1 MLGFVARRLLYL
13 VPVLVAVSLLTF
25 LIASLLPG
33 DLAYVIL
40 GDQATPEKVAAL
52 RHDMGLDQPIWWRY
66 LSWLG
71 NVLQGDFGRSFRTGQ
86 TVLQAVAERLPVSI
100 ELMLLAQL
108 GALAIGIPL
117 AIACAVRS
125 GSAFDRFMTGSAFS
139 MLSVPAFLSAIL
151 LIYLFAVELRW
162 LAATGYVP
170 FGEAPVGNL
179 RSFLLPALTLA
190 LGEWPVLM
198 RVLRSDMI
206 ATLQEDYI
214 AMARAKGLKPS
225 RILLVHALKP
235 SSLTL
240 VTVTG
245 INIGRLIGGTVIVE
259 SIFALPGI
267 GRLLL
272 GAIFTRDLIILQG
285 VVLFVAIG
293 YVLMNFIVDMLYAV
307 LDPRIR
313 HGHAFDNYRP
323 GCRRRSGQ
331 ADAPA
336 GDAVL
341 DGGGLADF

>member
-1 MLGFVARRLLYL
+1 MLGFLVRRLLYL
-13 VPVLVAVSLLTF
+13 LPVLVAVSLLTF

-40 GDQATPEKVAAL
+40 GDQATPDKVAAL

-66 LSWLG
+66 VSWLG
-71 NVLQGDFGRSFRTGQ
+71 HVIEGDFGRSFRTGQ
-86 TVLQAVAERLPVSI
+86 SVLQAVAERLPVSF
-100 ELMLLAQL
+100 ELMLLAEF
-108 GALAIGIPL
+108 GALLIGIPL

-125 GSAFDRFMTGSAFS
+125 GSAFDRFMTGTAFG

-162 LAATGYVP
+162 LPATGYVP
-170 FGEAPVGNL
+170 FAEDPVGNL
-179 RSFLLPALTLA
+179 RCLVLPSLTLA

-206 ATLQEDYI
+206 TTLQEDYI

-272 GAIFTRDLIILQG
+272 GAIYTRDLVILQG
-285 VVLFVAIG
+285 VVLFVAFG

-313 HGHAFDNYRP
+313 HGHA
-323 GCRRRSGQ
+323 
-331 ADAPA
+331 
-336 GDAVL
+336 
-341 DGGGLADF
+341 

>member
-1 MLGFVARRLLYL
+1 MLGFVARRLVYL

-33 DLAYVIL
+33 DLAYVVL
-40 GDQATPEKVAAL
+40 GDQATPEKVEAL
-52 RHDMGLDQPIWWRY
+52 RRDMGLDQPIWWRY
-66 LSWLG
+66 LGWLG
-71 NVLQGDFGRSFRTGQ
+71 QVLQGEFGRSFRTGQ
-86 TVLQAVAERLPVSI
+86 TVLQAVAERLPVSF

-117 AIACAVRS
+117 AIACAVRA
-125 GSAFDRFMTGSAFS
+125 GSAFDRFMTGSAFG

-162 LAATGYVP
+162 LPATGYVP
-170 FGEAPVGNL
+170 FEEDPIGNL
-179 RSFLLPALTLA
+179 RCFLLPALTLA

-214 AMARAKGLKPS
+214 MMARAKGLKPS

-267 GRLLL
+267 GRLLI
-272 GAIFTRDLIILQG
+272 GAISTRDLIILQG
-285 VVLFVAIG
+285 VVLLVACG
-293 YVLMNFIVDMLYAV
+293 YVLMNFIVDTLYAV

-313 HGHAFDNYRP
+313 HGHA
-323 GCRRRSGQ
+323 
-331 ADAPA
+331 
-336 GDAVL
+336 
-341 DGGGLADF
+341 

>member
-1 MLGFVARRLLYL
+1 MLGFIARRFLYL

-52 RHDMGLDQPIWWRY
+52 RHDMGLDEPIWWRY

-71 NVLQGDFGRSFRTGQ
+71 HVLQGDFGRSFRTGQ
-86 TVLQAVAERLPVSI
+86 TVLQAVTERLLVSL
-100 ELMLLAQL
+100 ELMMLAEL

-125 GSAFDRFMTGSAFS
+125 GSAFDRFMTGSAFG

-162 LAATGYVP
+162 LPATGYVP
-170 FGEAPVGNL
+170 FAEDPLGNL
-179 RSFLLPALTLA
+179 RCFVLPALTLA

-206 ATLQEDYI
+206 STLQEDYI

-259 SIFALPGI
+259 SIFVLPGI

-272 GAIFTRDLIILQG
+272 GAIYTRDLIILQG
-285 VVLFVAIG
+285 VVLFVAFG
-293 YVLMNFIVDMLYAV
+293 YVLMNFVVDMLYAV

-313 HGHAFDNYRP
+313 HGHA
-323 GCRRRSGQ
+323 
-331 ADAPA
+331 
-336 GDAVL
+336 
-341 DGGGLADF
+341 

>member
-1 MLGFVARRLLYL
+1 MFGFVGRRLVYL

-40 GDQATPEKVAAL
+40 GDQATPDKVAAL

-66 LSWLG
+66 ASWLWH
-71 NVLQGDFGRSFRTGQ
+71 VLQGDFGRSFRTGQ
-86 TVLQAVAERLPVSI
+86 TVLQAVSERLPVSI
-100 ELMLLAQL
+100 ELMLLAEL
-108 GALAIGIPL
+108 AALAIGIPL

-125 GSAFDRFMTGSAFS
+125 GSAFDRFVTGSAFG
-139 MLSVPAFLSAIL
+139 MLSVPAFLAAIL

-162 LAATGYVP
+162 LPATGYVP
-170 FGEAPVGNL
+170 FGEDPVGNI
-179 RSFLLPALTLA
+179 RSFVLPALTLA

-259 SIFALPGI
+259 SVFALPGI

-272 GAIFTRDLIILQG
+272 GAIYTRDLIILQG
-285 VVLFVAIG
+285 VVLFVACG
-293 YVLMNFIVDMLYAV
+293 YVLMNFVVDLLYAV

-313 HGHAFDNYRP
+313 HGHA
-323 GCRRRSGQ
+323 
-331 ADAPA
+331 
-336 GDAVL
+336 
-341 DGGGLADF
+341 

>member
-1 MLGFVARRLLYL
+1 MLGFLVRRLLYL
-13 VPVLVAVSLLTF
+13 LPVLVAVSLLTF

-66 LSWLG
+66 VSWLG
-71 NVLQGDFGRSFRTGQ
+71 HVIEGDFGRSFRTGQ
-86 TVLQAVAERLPVSI
+86 TVLQAVAERLPVSF
-100 ELMLLAQL
+100 ELMLLAEF
-108 GALAIGIPL
+108 GALLIGIPL

-125 GSAFDRFMTGSAFS
+125 GSAFDRFMTGTAFG

-162 LAATGYVP
+162 LPATGYVP
-170 FGEAPVGNL
+170 FAEDPVGNL
-179 RSFLLPALTLA
+179 RCFVLPALTLA

-206 ATLQEDYI
+206 TTLQEDYI

-272 GAIFTRDLIILQG
+272 GAIYTRDLVILQG
-285 VVLFVAIG
+285 VVLFVAFG

-313 HGHAFDNYRP
+313 HGHA
-323 GCRRRSGQ
+323 
-331 ADAPA
+331 
-336 GDAVL
+336 
-341 DGGGLADF
+341 

>member
-1 MLGFVARRLLYL
+1 MFGFVGRRLVYL

-40 GDQATPEKVAAL
+40 GDQATPDKVAAL

-66 LSWLG
+66 ASWLG
-71 NVLQGDFGRSFRTGQ
+71 HVLQGDFGRSFRTGQ
-86 TVLQAVAERLPVSI
+86 TVLQAVSERLPVSI
-100 ELMLLAQL
+100 ELMLLAEL
-108 GALAIGIPL
+108 AALAIGIPL

-125 GSAFDRFMTGSAFS
+125 GSAFDRFVTGSAFG
-139 MLSVPAFLSAIL
+139 MLSVPAFLAAIL

-162 LAATGYVP
+162 LPATGYVP
-170 FGEAPVGNL
+170 FGEDPVGNI
-179 RSFLLPALTLA
+179 RSFVLPALTLA

-259 SIFALPGI
+259 SVFALPGI

-272 GAIFTRDLIILQG
+272 GAIYTRDLIILQG
-285 VVLFVAIG
+285 VVLFVACG
-293 YVLMNFIVDMLYAV
+293 YVLMNFVVDMLYAV
-307 LDPRIR
+307 LDPMIR
-313 HGHAFDNYRP
+313 HGHA
-323 GCRRRSGQ
+323 
-331 ADAPA
+331 
-336 GDAVL
+336 
-341 DGGGLADF
+341 

>member
-1 MLGFVARRLLYL
+1 
-13 VPVLVAVSLLTF
+13 VLIAVSLLTF

-162 LAATGYVP
+162 LPATGYVP
-170 FGEAPVGNL
+170 FNEDPVGNL

-313 HGHAFDNYRP
+313 HGHA
-323 GCRRRSGQ
+323 
-331 ADAPA
+331 
-336 GDAVL
+336 
-341 DGGGLADF
+341 

>member
-1 MLGFVARRLLYL
+1 MFGFLARRLFYL
-13 VPVLVAVSLLTF
+13 VPVLIAVSLLTF

-33 DLAYVIL
+33 DLAYTIL
-40 GDQATPEKVAAL
+40 GDQATPEKVEAL
-52 RHDMGLDQPIWWRY
+52 RQDMGLDQPVWWRY
-66 LSWLG
+66 FGWLG
-71 NVLQGDFGRSFRTGQ
+71 HVLQGDFGRSFRTGQ
-86 TVLQAVAERLPVSI
+86 TVLQAVAERVPVSF
-100 ELMLLAQL
+100 ELMLLAEI

-117 AIACAVRS
+117 AIACAVKS
-125 GSAFDRFMTGSAFS
+125 GSAFDRFMTGSAFG
-139 MLSVPAFLSAIL
+139 MLSVPVFLSAIL
-151 LIYLFAVELRW
+151 LIYLFAVQLHW
-162 LAATGYVP
+162 LPATGYVP
-170 FGEAPVGNL
+170 FSEDPIGNL
-179 RSFLLPALTLA
+179 RCFVLPALTLA

-206 ATLQEDYI
+206 ATLQEDFI

-259 SIFALPGI
+259 QIFALPGI

-272 GAIFTRDLIILQG
+272 GAVTTRDLIILQG
-285 VVLFVAIG
+285 VVLVVAIG

-313 HGHAFDNYRP
+313 HGHA
-323 GCRRRSGQ
+323 
-331 ADAPA
+331 
-336 GDAVL
+336 
-341 DGGGLADF
+341 